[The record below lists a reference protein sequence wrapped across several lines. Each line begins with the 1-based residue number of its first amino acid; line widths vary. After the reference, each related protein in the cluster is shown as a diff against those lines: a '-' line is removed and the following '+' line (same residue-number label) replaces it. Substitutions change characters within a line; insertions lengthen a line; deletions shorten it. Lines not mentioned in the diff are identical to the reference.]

1 MNNNEK
7 KKLDQLKKGNEQYF
21 DNTDNLRKLKN
32 STLIK
37 NDVSIILKHRQH
49 RNYHNKPL
57 NIDLLK
63 DERSFLYNNYRS
75 IFDKL
80 VDCYDWDIKIL
91 FKFIKK
97 LEDIENSV
105 CNQDEASYEI
115 GTLLKN
121 IYIDPVINEEN
132 DDKEWIPCKVECVN
146 EPVENISW
154 SQYKAAN
161 NIK

>member
-1 MNNNEK
+1 MNKNEK
-7 KKLDQLKKGNEQYF
+7 NKLDELKKGNEQYV

-37 NDVSIILKHRQH
+37 NDVAIILKHR
-49 RNYHNKPL
+49 HNNTIK
-57 NIDLLK
+57 IDSLK
-63 DERSFLYNNYRS
+63 DECSFLYNNYKS

-80 VDCYDWDIKIL
+80 VDCWSWDIKIL

-121 IYIDPVINEEN
+121 IYIDPVINQE
-132 DDKEWIPCKVECVN
+132 DDDTEWIPCQVECAK
-146 EPVENISW
+146 EPVDISW
-154 SQYKAAN
+154 SQYKAN

>member
-7 KKLDQLKKGNEQYF
+7 KKLDELKKGNEQYV

-37 NDVSIILKHRQH
+37 NDVAIILKHR
-49 RNYHNKPL
+49 HNNTL
-57 NIDLLK
+57 NIDSLK
-63 DERSFLYNNYRS
+63 DECSFLYNNYQS

-80 VDCYDWDIKIL
+80 VDCWSWDIKIL

-121 IYIDPVINEEN
+121 IYVDPSINQIDDNN
-132 DDKEWIPCKVECVN
+132 TLIPSQVECVN
-146 EPVENISW
+146 KPVENISW
-154 SQYKAAN
+154 LEFKA
-161 NIK
+161 KTTK

>member
-1 MNNNEK
+1 MNNDEK
-7 KKLDQLKKGNEQYF
+7 NKLQELKKNNKDYI
-21 DNTDNLRKLKN
+21 DNTNQLRKLKN
-32 STLIK
+32 SSLIK
-37 NDVSIILKHRQH
+37 KDVAIILKHK
-49 RNYHNKPL
+49 HNN
-57 NIDLLK
+57 NIDIDSIK
-63 DERSFLYNNYRS
+63 DECSFLYNNYQS

-80 VDCYDWDIKIL
+80 VDCNDWDIKIL

-121 IYIDPVINEEN
+121 IYIDPVINKED

-154 SQYKAAN
+154 SQYKATN

>member
-7 KKLDQLKKGNEQYF
+7 KKLDELKKGNEQYV

-37 NDVSIILKHRQH
+37 NDVAIILKHK
-49 RNYHNKPL
+49 HNNTL
-57 NIDLLK
+57 NIDSLK
-63 DERSFLYNNYRS
+63 DECSFLYNNYQS

-80 VDCYDWDIKIL
+80 VDCWSWDIKIL

-132 DDKEWIPCKVECVN
+132 DDKEWVPCEVECVK
-146 EPVENISW
+146 EPVEKISW
-154 SQYKAAN
+154 SQYKATYIN
-161 NIK
+161 SCFK